1 MSDEHKDMKLGSDQ
15 GADVGKKPEPGSD
28 KTYLFDNPRNVKI
41 VIRGLVVLCIILAIL
56 DLVIHRH
63 SVHPWEHIFAFYPI
77 YGFVSCV
84 VLVLLAKELRKLVM
98 RSESYY
104 DPYPD
109 TDPFDDDGN
118 QEHHDA

>member
-1 MSDEHKDMKLGSDQ
+1 MSEDRKDLNLKNDQ
-15 GADVGKKPEPGSD
+15 TDHGTQGGADKV
-28 KTYLFDNPRNVKI
+28 YLFDKPRNVKI
-41 VIRGLVVLCIILAIL
+41 VIRGLVVLCIILVIL
-56 DLVIHRH
+56 DLIIHRH
-63 SVHPWEHIFAFYPI
+63 AVHPWEHIFAFYPI

-98 RSESYY
+98 RSENYY

-109 TDPFDDDGN
+109 IDPFDDDGH